1 MRQESHE
8 RKSLSR
14 TGCTGIGRRAR
25 LGLAAVTL
33 LGLAGCAAGGSG
45 GGVVYFS
52 NFTAGYVPS
61 SLAANAPLLV
71 ETFGAPAP
79 DLAQEAVTA
88 ATVDG
93 LRRYGPLW
101 MPRNFSGNPADVA
114 GRNYV
119 VRVAYGVPK
128 TFKGREICGEAMSA
142 AALEGARGAAEADA
156 SRTVA
161 GVCRGTRAVAY
172 AEGSPGSNADITG
185 TRFAEFVGLLGR
197 KLMPRQNPVTKDDCI
212 WRRCD

>member
-1 MRQESHE
+1 MRQERHE
-8 RKSLSR
+8 SKSLTR
-14 TGCTGIGRRAR
+14 TRRGAPGRGLG
-25 LGLAAVTL
+25 LGLAAAAL
-33 LGLAGCAAGGSG
+33 LGLAGCAAGGAG

-71 ETFGAPAP
+71 ETFGTPAP
-79 DLAQEAVTA
+79 NLAQEAVTA

-93 LRRYGPLW
+93 LRRYGPPW

-119 VRVAYGVPK
+119 VRIAYGVPK
-128 TFKGREICGEAMSA
+128 AFKGREICGDEMSG
-142 AALEGARGAAEADA
+142 AALEAARGQDDASA

-161 GVCRGTRAVAY
+161 GVCRGSRAVAY
-172 AEGSPGSNADITG
+172 AEGSPGSNADITSA
-185 TRFAEFVGLLGR
+185 RFAEFVGLLGR
-197 KLMPRQNPVTKDDCI
+197 KLMPRQNPVTRDDCL